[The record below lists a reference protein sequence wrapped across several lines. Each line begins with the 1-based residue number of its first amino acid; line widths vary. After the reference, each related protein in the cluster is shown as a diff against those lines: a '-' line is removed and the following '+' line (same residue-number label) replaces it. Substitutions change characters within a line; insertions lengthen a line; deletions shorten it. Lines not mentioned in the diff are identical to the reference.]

1 LQCFNNTQEDADGD
15 LLFTNFTWY
24 NNTIKTEF
32 TDPYIGIHNTSKT
45 QNWICELNIT
55 DNINMNVANTTFL
68 TILNSPPFFND
79 SIPSTLTVQAGVT
92 YYWQIANITDVDGD
106 TLTYYV
112 NDSRISIQNNGTLND
127 TSTSGD
133 LETWVLNI
141 SVDDGEV
148 NVSTILSYG
157 IGDVLPPAFKNN
169 ATNTSTIRIN
179 DWVRFNTSCNDNIGN
194 SGFIFSHNNSRV
206 WANES
211 YVTASGTNIEA
222 NFTLQVTLRQNDT
235 FGWRFIC
242 NDTSSNVGHMGIIT
256 FNINNTAPD
265 KPTIHYPENNASYQ
279 SLNINFS
286 ASDADSDTLN
296 YTVFINNT
304 FNISSQQNISN
315 LDIGEGVYNLTL
327 SAYDGIDY
335 SENSSIVFRIDTLAP
350 EITLITPINRSG
362 DNDGNVT
369 FEYTVNDLSSI
380 NNCSLIF
387 NNLINITNSTVTRN
401 INQNFTLYNLSAES
415 FTWSVNC
422 TDSAGN
428 YNITETRIFA
438 VIKTTEY
445 NGDTTDFSTVN
456 VYNIP
461 NLIIEDTKY
470 GKISLIDPV
479 NFGAGADF
487 DRYMNISNNLIKIN
501 SSGLPLLNVSSDVW
515 LYTLPLANPEPLR
528 NNTLCFPPLC
538 TEKGGDRGNFTFNVS
553 QLAPYGAIEFTTYSA
568 RETPGPEP
576 EPTPGVPAGTGAGPA
591 APSVIT
597 GIKYDFRL
605 DKEEIIAKLKI
616 GKDTQESIEVINLG
630 TIDFTVDIEIEGL
643 TDFISVS
650 DYSFDLDIGERKT
663 LILNIVG
670 KKFGIF
676 TGRLIATVENITKTV
691 PITIEI
697 ESEKAL
703 FDVKLDIPTRYKRIA
718 PGDNLRSQVT
728 LFNVLGGKVDVD
740 INYLV
745 KDLRSNVISEETETF
760 PVETQSSYVKEFN
773 LPKDIKPE
781 TYIAAIEVR
790 YVNAY
795 AVSSQIFEV
804 MTEEEAMALKEARI
818 KVFSIFFIVVVSAL
832 VYVYLLMRFV
842 RKKREGY

>member
-1 LQCFNNTQEDADGD
+1 
-15 LLFTNFTWY
+15 
-24 NNTIKTEF
+24 
-32 TDPYIGIHNTSKT
+32 
-45 QNWICELNIT
+45 
-55 DNINMNVANTTFL
+55 
-68 TILNSPPFFND
+68 
-79 SIPSTLTVQAGVT
+79 
-92 YYWQIANITDVDGD
+92 
-106 TLTYYV
+106 
-112 NDSRISIQNNGTLND
+112 
-127 TSTSGD
+127 
-133 LETWVLNI
+133 
-141 SVDDGEV
+141 
-148 NVSTILSYG
+148 
-157 IGDVLPPAFKNN
+157 
-169 ATNTSTIRIN
+169 
-179 DWVRFNTSCNDNIGN
+179 
-194 SGFIFSHNNSRV
+194 NNSRV

-501 SSGLPLLNVSSDVW
+501 SSGLPLLNV
-515 LYTLPLANPEPLR
+515 
-528 NNTLCFPPLC
+528 
-538 TEKGGDRGNFTFNVS
+538 
-553 QLAPYGAIEFTTYSA
+553 
-568 RETPGPEP
+568 
-576 EPTPGVPAGTGAGPA
+576 
-591 APSVIT
+591 
-597 GIKYDFRL
+597 
-605 DKEEIIAKLKI
+605 
-616 GKDTQESIEVINLG
+616 
-630 TIDFTVDIEIEGL
+630 
-643 TDFISVS
+643 
-650 DYSFDLDIGERKT
+650 
-663 LILNIVG
+663 
-670 KKFGIF
+670 
-676 TGRLIATVENITKTV
+676 
-691 PITIEI
+691 
-697 ESEKAL
+697 
-703 FDVKLDIPTRYKRIA
+703 
-718 PGDNLRSQVT
+718 
-728 LFNVLGGKVDVD
+728 
-740 INYLV
+740 
-745 KDLRSNVISEETETF
+745 
-760 PVETQSSYVKEFN
+760 
-773 LPKDIKPE
+773 
-781 TYIAAIEVR
+781 
-790 YVNAY
+790 
-795 AVSSQIFEV
+795 
-804 MTEEEAMALKEARI
+804 
-818 KVFSIFFIVVVSAL
+818 
-832 VYVYLLMRFV
+832 
-842 RKKREGY
+842 